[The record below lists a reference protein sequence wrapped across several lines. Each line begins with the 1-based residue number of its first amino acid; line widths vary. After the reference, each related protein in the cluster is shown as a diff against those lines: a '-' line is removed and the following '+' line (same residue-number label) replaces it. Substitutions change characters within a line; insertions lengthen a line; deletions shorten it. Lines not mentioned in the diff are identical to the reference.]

1 MYNKLKPVHHTRGPH
16 TQLHAIALIHSP
28 PDSNGK
34 YLYTEHLMR
43 LSNTS
48 PGGSPVD
55 FRIAEIKTPLVLL
68 AWKEKLA
75 RHPDKEYAEYIL
87 KGIEEGFCTG
97 VDSRRSMTSSR
108 RNMLSAQQHPEV
120 ITQYIVKQV
129 ADGNILGA
137 FSRETA
143 PRVHINRIGAIPKKH
158 QPGKWRIITDLSY
171 PEGQSVNDS
180 IDPEC
185 CSMSYITVDQIARA
199 ALKLGRGTLIAK
211 IDIKSAYRLIPVHP
225 SDRIWQG
232 WYGRITSTWTG
243 CCLLV

>member
-1 MYNKLKPVHHTRGPH
+1 M
-16 TQLHAIALIHSP
+16 
-28 PDSNGK
+28 
-34 YLYTEHLMR
+34 
-43 LSNTS
+43 
-48 PGGSPVD
+48 D
-55 FRIAEIKTPLVLL
+55 FRIAEIKTPLVLQ

-75 RHPDKEYAEYIL
+75 RHPDREYAEYIL
-87 KGIEEGFCTG
+87 KGIEEGFRTG

-232 WYGRITSTWTG
+232 
-243 CCLLV
+243 L